1 MDSRPDH
8 RPSVDLLESTHLFP
22 GTYTIKAIGRA
33 EDDFEDRVV
42 RAVTAHLAA
51 PSDLEYTVRATRGGR
66 HVSITLEL
74 TVQNA
79 EQVRS
84 IYAEIQ
90 DVIGLTLLL

>member
-8 RPSVDLLESTHLFP
+8 RPSVDLLESTHSFP

-33 EDDFEDRVV
+33 EEEFERRVLE
-42 RAVTAHLAA
+42 AVALHLAA

-66 HVSITLEL
+66 HVAMTLDI
-74 TVQNA
+74 TVQSA

-84 IYAEIQ
+84 IYAQIQ
-90 DVIGLTLLL
+90 DVSGLTLLL